1 MKVSHQVVS
10 LRFAGTY
17 HVLDW
22 VSMSRQLPEQAGAL
36 RRMEGSA
43 NAVEL
48 TRALLEVLDG
58 RYRGAA
64 ALATVIGRKGSAPQV
79 VGAKLLLRADG
90 TLVGT
95 VGGGAIEAQV
105 LDACR
110 QVLKDGGVRRIE
122 AHLVRDLGMCCGGS
136 MEVFVEYVQSQP
148 RLFVIGAGHVAQ
160 ALVPLAASAG
170 FRVTVLDDREDLLDS
185 PAFASVHTDP
195 CDVDEIAAVVP
206 DLNEDDYV
214 LIVTR
219 DHARDERA
227 LAALVRRPHRYLGM
241 IGSRRK
247 VRTVLAR
254 ILRREEEMGRER
266 PDLSRV
272 RAPVGLALGGKT
284 PPEIAISILAELIAI
299 RHGGTGTPMNEIE

>member
-1 MKVSHQVVS
+1 M
-10 LRFAGTY
+10 R
-17 HVLDW
+17 VLDC
-22 VSMSRQLPEQAGAL
+22 SAMSRDLGDDPREPAPGRDMA
-36 RRMEGSA
+36 GSA

-48 TRALLEVLDG
+48 TRAVLQVLDG
-58 RYRGAA
+58 SYGGCAA
-64 ALATVIGRKGSAPQV
+64 EATVIGRKGSAPQV
-79 VGAKLLLRADG
+79 VGARLLLRDDG

-136 MEVFVEYVQSQP
+136 MEVFVEYLQSQP

-170 FRVTVLDDREDLLDS
+170 FRVKVLDDRDELFDS
-185 PAFASVHTDP
+185 PAFAGIETQS
-195 CDVDEIAAVVP
+195 CDVDEIDAVVP
-206 DLNEDDYV
+206 DLGEGDYV

-227 LAALVRRPHRYLGM
+227 LAGLLRRPHGYLGM

-247 VRTVLAR
+247 VHTVLAR
-254 ILRREEEMGRER
+254 ILRREEQLGRPR
-266 PDLSRV
+266 PDLSRLH
-272 RAPVGLALGGKT
+272 APVGLALGGKT
-284 PPEIAISILAELIAI
+284 PPEIAVSILAELIAE
-299 RHGGTGTPMNEIE
+299 RHDGSGGRMSVVADVDVGS